1 MVHTDHEKYC
11 RIEKTLLFLISIPP
25 SRKWGVKMRI
35 QSSIR
40 FKFLC
45 GFLSISLIP
54 LFMIIA
60 VTIYSNSGF
69 YSDMFSQASYQELEQ
84 LVDEVD
90 GNLEQV
96 DDIAMALIMSQ
107 MDSESIVLSI
117 CEQEGEGEISQSS
130 RLKNYRNFKY
140 ICSNLIGVDRYV
152 EGVYLFC
159 DNGYNYSY
167 QKSKEFYLERDI
179 REQNWFRQI
188 KDGSEIYVTDFYEP
202 LKIAGCEEPVLISAR
217 KFTDLHGKHQ
227 GIIVL
232 VCNMDIFRTVSGS
245 KLPWSNNFII
255 DDKGEVLYGD
265 IESAA
270 LLTENDL
277 REIRDKGSGVITK
290 GKANEAYIY
299 GKLHENDWNIISTVS
314 FDSLYQLYR
323 SNLFYIFAAAFFILA
338 FIIGIML
345 YIKRSLIKPLTDLA
359 QTMDHA
365 AEEEFCFQNNY
376 SDRKDEIGMLYAYY
390 GKMLK
395 QINELIGE
403 KYEYQIRLLQTK
415 LHNLMSQINAHF
427 IFNTLENISC
437 LAEFEENRQI
447 AKMSKSL
454 GDMLRYSINCESEY
468 VVLSREIKHV
478 EDYIKIQEIRFA
490 NHIELETD
498 IPEEMLKRKVMKFM
512 LQPIV
517 ENAIEHGLSGREA
530 PWVISIYGRQEE
542 NMLLIEVA
550 DNGCGM
556 DEQELCRVRDGI
568 ANPREEDELSHVY
581 NIGLFNINRR
591 VQLLSSGEFGLKIDS
606 EAEVGTI
613 VTIKLPLL

>member
-1 MVHTDHEKYC
+1 M
-11 RIEKTLLFLISIPP
+11 
-25 SRKWGVKMRI
+25 KMKIR
-35 QSSIR
+35 SSIN

-45 GFLSISLIP
+45 GLLSISLIP
-54 LFMIIA
+54 LFMIVA
-60 VTIYSNSGF
+60 VTIYSDSGF
-69 YSDMFSQASYQELEQ
+69 YSDMFSEASYQELEQ

-107 MDSESIVLSI
+107 MNSEGIILSI
-117 CEQEGEGEISQSS
+117 CEQEGEGEVSQSS

-167 QKSKEFYLERDI
+167 QKSKEFYLERDV
-179 REQNWFRQI
+179 EKQNWFQRMKNGADI
-188 KDGSEIYVTDFYEP
+188 HVTDFYEP

-217 KFTDLHGKHQ
+217 KFTDLHGEHQ

-245 KLPWSNNFII
+245 NLPWSNNFII
-255 DDKGEVLYGD
+255 DDEGNVLYGD
-265 IESAA
+265 IESAD
-270 LLTENDL
+270 LLTEADL
-277 REIRDKGSGVITK
+277 KEIRDRGSGVITK

-299 GKLHENDWNIISTVS
+299 GKLHENDWSIISTVS

-323 SNLFYIFAAAFFILA
+323 SNLLYIFAAVLIILA
-338 FIIGIML
+338 LITGISL
-345 YIKRSLIKPLTDLA
+345 YIKKSLIKPLTDLA
-359 QTMDHA
+359 QIMDRA
-365 AEEEFCFQNNY
+365 AEEDFCFQNNY
-376 SDRKDEIGMLYAYY
+376 RGRKDEIGMLYAYY
-390 GKMLK
+390 DKMLK

-403 KYEYQIRLLQTK
+403 KYEYQIRLLRTK

-437 LAEFEENRQI
+437 LAEIEENGQI

-468 VVLSREIKHV
+468 VVLSGEIKHV

-490 NHIELETD
+490 NHIELKTD
-498 IPEEMLKRKVMKFM
+498 IPEDMLKRKVMKFM

-530 PWVISIYGRQEE
+530 PWTIGICGRQEE
-542 NMLLIEVA
+542 NMLLIEVT

-556 DEQELCRVRDGI
+556 DGQELLRVRDGI
-568 ANPREEDELSHVY
+568 VNPREEDELSHIY

-591 VQLLSSGEFGLKIDS
+591 IQLISSKEFGLEIDS
-606 EAEVGTI
+606 ETEVGTV

>member
-1 MVHTDHEKYC
+1 
-11 RIEKTLLFLISIPP
+11 
-25 SRKWGVKMRI
+25 MRI
-35 QSSIR
+35 RNSIN

-45 GFLSISLIP
+45 GLLSISLIP

-60 VTIYSNSGF
+60 VTIYSDSRF
-69 YSDMFSQASYQELEQ
+69 YGDMFSQASYQELKQ

-107 MDSESIVLSI
+107 MNSESIVLSI

-152 EGVYLFC
+152 EAVYLFC

-167 QKSKEFYLERDI
+167 SKSKEFYLERNVE
-179 REQNWFRQI
+179 EQNWFWQMKHGADI
-188 KDGSEIYVTDFYEP
+188 HLMDFYEP

-217 KFTDLHGKHQ
+217 KFTDLHGEHQ

-245 KLPWSNNFII
+245 NLPWSNNFII
-255 DDKGEVLYGD
+255 DDKGKVLYGD
-265 IESAA
+265 MESADF
-270 LLTENDL
+270 LTEKDL

-290 GKANEAYIY
+290 GKASEAYIY
-299 GKLHENDWNIISTVS
+299 GKLHENDWNLISTVS

-323 SNLFYIFAAAFFILA
+323 SNLLYIFAAVLFILVL
-338 FIIGIML
+338 ITGILL
-345 YIKRSLIKPLTDLA
+345 YIKKSLIRPLTDLA
-359 QTMDHA
+359 QIMDHA
-365 AEEEFCFQNNY
+365 AEEDFCFQNIY
-376 SDRKDEIGMLYAYY
+376 SGRRDEIGMLYAYY
-390 GKMLK
+390 DKMLK
-395 QINELIGE
+395 QISELIGE
-403 KYEYQIRLLQTK
+403 KYEYQIRLLRTK
-415 LHNLMSQINAHF
+415 LQNLMSQINAHF

-447 AKMSKSL
+447 ADMSKSL

-468 VVLSREIKHV
+468 AVFSREVKHV
-478 EDYIKIQEIRFA
+478 RDYIKIQEIRFA
-490 NHIELETD
+490 NHIDLKVDVEPD
-498 IPEEMLKRKVMKFM
+498 MLKRKVMRFM

-517 ENAIEHGLSGREA
+517 ENAIEHGLSGRDA
-530 PWVISIYGRQEE
+530 PWVIGIYGRQEE
-542 NMLLIEVA
+542 NMLLIEVT

-556 DEQELCRVRDGI
+556 NEQELSRVREGI
-568 ANPREEDELSHVY
+568 VRPGEADEQSHIY
-581 NIGLFNINRR
+581 NIGLFNINHRI
-591 VQLLSSGEFGLKIDS
+591 QLLSSKKFGLKIDS
-606 EAEVGTI
+606 GTEAGTT
-613 VTIKLPLL
+613 VTVKLPLL

>member
-1 MVHTDHEKYC
+1 
-11 RIEKTLLFLISIPP
+11 
-25 SRKWGVKMRI
+25 
-35 QSSIR
+35 
-40 FKFLC
+40 
-45 GFLSISLIP
+45 
-54 LFMIIA
+54 MIVA
-60 VTIYSNSGF
+60 VTIYSDSGF
-69 YSDMFSQASYQELEQ
+69 YSDMFSEASYQELEQ

-107 MDSESIVLSI
+107 MNSEGIILSI
-117 CEQEGEGEISQSS
+117 CEQEGEGEVSQSS

-167 QKSKEFYLERDI
+167 QKSKEFYLERDV
-179 REQNWFRQI
+179 EKQNWFQRMKNGADI
-188 KDGSEIYVTDFYEP
+188 HVTDFYEP

-217 KFTDLHGKHQ
+217 KFTDLHGEHQ

-245 KLPWSNNFII
+245 NLPWSNNFII
-255 DDKGEVLYGD
+255 DDEGNVLYGD
-265 IESAA
+265 IESAD
-270 LLTENDL
+270 LLTEADL
-277 REIRDKGSGVITK
+277 KEIRDRGSGVITK

-299 GKLHENDWNIISTVS
+299 GKLHENDWSIISTVS

-323 SNLFYIFAAAFFILA
+323 SNLLYIFAAVLIILA
-338 FIIGIML
+338 LITGISL
-345 YIKRSLIKPLTDLA
+345 YIKKSLIKPLTDLA
-359 QTMDHA
+359 QIMDRA
-365 AEEEFCFQNNY
+365 AEEDFCFQNNY
-376 SDRKDEIGMLYAYY
+376 RGRKDEIGMLYAYY
-390 GKMLK
+390 DKMLK

-403 KYEYQIRLLQTK
+403 KYEYQIRLLRTK

-437 LAEFEENRQI
+437 LAEIEENGQI

-468 VVLSREIKHV
+468 VVLSGEIKHV

-490 NHIELETD
+490 NHIELKTD
-498 IPEEMLKRKVMKFM
+498 IPEDMLKRKVMKFM

-530 PWVISIYGRQEE
+530 PWTIGICGRQEE
-542 NMLLIEVA
+542 NMLLIEVT

-556 DEQELCRVRDGI
+556 DGQELLRVRDGI
-568 ANPREEDELSHVY
+568 VNPREEDELSHIY

-591 VQLLSSGEFGLKIDS
+591 IQLISSKEFGLEIDS
-606 EAEVGTI
+606 ETEVGTV

>member
-1 MVHTDHEKYC
+1 MS
-11 RIEKTLLFLISIPP
+11 LIP
-25 SRKWGVKMRI
+25 RERVWGVKMKIR
-35 QSSIR
+35 SSIN

-45 GFLSISLIP
+45 GLLSISLIP
-54 LFMIIA
+54 LFMIVA
-60 VTIYSNSGF
+60 VTIYSDSGF
-69 YSDMFSQASYQELEQ
+69 YSDMFSEASYQELEQ

-107 MDSESIVLSI
+107 MNSEGIILSI
-117 CEQEGEGEISQSS
+117 CEQEGEGEVSQSS

-167 QKSKEFYLERDI
+167 QKSKEFYLERDV
-179 REQNWFRQI
+179 EKQNWFQRMKNGADI
-188 KDGSEIYVTDFYEP
+188 HVTDFYEP

-217 KFTDLHGKHQ
+217 KFTDLHGEHQ

-245 KLPWSNNFII
+245 NLPWSNNFII
-255 DDKGEVLYGD
+255 DDEGNVLYGD
-265 IESAA
+265 IESAD
-270 LLTENDL
+270 LLTEADL
-277 REIRDKGSGVITK
+277 KEIRDRGSGVITK

-299 GKLHENDWNIISTVS
+299 GKLHENDWSIISTVS

-323 SNLFYIFAAAFFILA
+323 SNLLYIFAAVLIILA
-338 FIIGIML
+338 LITGISL
-345 YIKRSLIKPLTDLA
+345 YIKKSLIKPLTDLA
-359 QTMDHA
+359 QIMDRA
-365 AEEEFCFQNNY
+365 AEEDFCFQNNY
-376 SDRKDEIGMLYAYY
+376 RGRKDEIGMLYAYY
-390 GKMLK
+390 DKMLK

-403 KYEYQIRLLQTK
+403 KYEYQIRLLRTK

-437 LAEFEENRQI
+437 LAEIEENGQI

-468 VVLSREIKHV
+468 VVLSGEIKHV

-490 NHIELETD
+490 NHIELKTD
-498 IPEEMLKRKVMKFM
+498 IPEDMLKRKVMKFM

-530 PWVISIYGRQEE
+530 PWTIGICGRQEE
-542 NMLLIEVA
+542 NMLLIEVT

-556 DEQELCRVRDGI
+556 DGQELLRVRDGI
-568 ANPREEDELSHVY
+568 VNPREEDELSHIY

-591 VQLLSSGEFGLKIDS
+591 IQLISSKEFGLEIDS
-606 EAEVGTI
+606 ETEVGTV

>member
-1 MVHTDHEKYC
+1 M
-11 RIEKTLLFLISIPP
+11 
-25 SRKWGVKMRI
+25 KMKIR
-35 QSSIR
+35 SSIN

-45 GFLSISLIP
+45 GLLSISLIP
-54 LFMIIA
+54 LFMIVA
-60 VTIYSNSGF
+60 VTIYSDSGF
-69 YSDMFSQASYQELEQ
+69 YSDMFSEASYQELEQ

-107 MDSESIVLSI
+107 MNREGIILSI
-117 CEQEGEGEISQSS
+117 CEQEGEGEVSQSS

-167 QKSKEFYLERDI
+167 QKSKEFYLERDV
-179 REQNWFRQI
+179 EKQNWFQRMKNGADI
-188 KDGSEIYVTDFYEP
+188 HVTDFYEP

-217 KFTDLHGKHQ
+217 KFTDLHGEHQ

-245 KLPWSNNFII
+245 NLPWSNNFII
-255 DDKGEVLYGD
+255 DDEGNVLYGD
-265 IESAA
+265 IESAD
-270 LLTENDL
+270 LLTEADL
-277 REIRDKGSGVITK
+277 KEIRDRGSGVITK

-299 GKLHENDWNIISTVS
+299 GKLHENDWSIISTVS

-323 SNLFYIFAAAFFILA
+323 SNLLYIFAAVLIILA
-338 FIIGIML
+338 LITGISL
-345 YIKRSLIKPLTDLA
+345 YIKKSLIKPLTDLA
-359 QTMDHA
+359 QIMDRA
-365 AEEEFCFQNNY
+365 AEEDFCFQNNY
-376 SDRKDEIGMLYAYY
+376 RGRKDEIGMLYAYY
-390 GKMLK
+390 DKMLK

-403 KYEYQIRLLQTK
+403 KYEYQIRLLRTK

-437 LAEFEENRQI
+437 LAEIEENGQI

-468 VVLSREIKHV
+468 VVLSGEIKHV

-490 NHIELETD
+490 NHIELKTD
-498 IPEEMLKRKVMKFM
+498 IPEDMLKRKVMKFM

-530 PWVISIYGRQEE
+530 PWTIGICGRQEE
-542 NMLLIEVA
+542 NMLLIEVT

-556 DEQELCRVRDGI
+556 DGQELLRVRDGI
-568 ANPREEDELSHVY
+568 VNPREEDELSHIY

-591 VQLLSSGEFGLKIDS
+591 IQLISSKEFGLEIDS
-606 EAEVGTI
+606 ETEVGTV

>member
-1 MVHTDHEKYC
+1 MKI
-11 RIEKTLLFLISIPP
+11 R
-25 SRKWGVKMRI
+25 
-35 QSSIR
+35 SSIN

-45 GFLSISLIP
+45 GLLSISLIP
-54 LFMIIA
+54 LFMIVA
-60 VTIYSNSGF
+60 VTIYSDSGF
-69 YSDMFSQASYQELEQ
+69 YSDMFSQASYQELKQ

-107 MDSESIVLSI
+107 MDSESIILSI
-117 CEQEGEGEISQSS
+117 CEQEGEGELSQSR
-130 RLKNYRNFKY
+130 RLKNYRSFKY

-152 EGVYLFC
+152 EGIYLFC
-159 DNGYNYSY
+159 DNGYTYSY
-167 QKSKEFYLERDI
+167 SKSKEFYLERNVG
-179 REQNWFRQI
+179 EQDWFRRM
-188 KDGSEIYVTDFYEP
+188 KDGAEIHVTDFYEP

-217 KFTDLHGKHQ
+217 KFTDLRGEHQ

-245 KLPWSNNFII
+245 NLPWSNNFII
-255 DDKGEVLYGD
+255 DDAGNVLYGD
-265 IESAA
+265 MESAD
-270 LLTENDL
+270 LLTEEDL
-277 REIRDKGSGVITK
+277 EEIRDKGSGVITK

-323 SNLFYIFAAAFFILA
+323 SNLLYIFAAVLIILGL
-338 FIIGIML
+338 ITGISL

-359 QTMDHA
+359 QIMDHA
-365 AEEEFCFQNNY
+365 AEEDFCFQNSY
-376 SDRKDEIGMLYAYY
+376 RDRKDEIGMLYAYY
-390 GKMLK
+390 DKMLK

-403 KYEYQIRLLQTK
+403 KYEYQIRLLRTK

-447 AKMSKSL
+447 ADMSKSL
-454 GDMLRYSINCESEY
+454 GDMLRYSINCESEC
-468 VVLSREIKHV
+468 VVLSREIRHV

-490 NHIELETD
+490 NHIELRTD
-498 IPEEMLKRKVMKFM
+498 IPEDMLKRKVMKFM

-517 ENAIEHGLSGREA
+517 ENAIEHGLSGRDV
-530 PWVISIYGRQEE
+530 PWMIGICGRQEE

-556 DEQELCRVRDGI
+556 NEQELCRVRDGI
-568 ANPREEDELSHVY
+568 VHPKEADEQSHVY

-591 VQLLSSGEFGLKIDS
+591 IQLLSSKNFGLEIDS
-606 EAEVGTI
+606 ETETGTT